1 MEEILVVKAKME
13 YFPNNDYMNFWENVD
28 AELNFKGM
36 NRKTLAQEANFDVS
50 SIGKGIKTGSAPSAD
65 TAVRIAKILNVS
77 VEYLVTGIPLDSV
90 ESQTTAASLAFKKYR
105 SFMNTLEHLD
115 ENTRQAII
123 ELAEKLDG

>member
-1 MEEILVVKAKME
+1 ME